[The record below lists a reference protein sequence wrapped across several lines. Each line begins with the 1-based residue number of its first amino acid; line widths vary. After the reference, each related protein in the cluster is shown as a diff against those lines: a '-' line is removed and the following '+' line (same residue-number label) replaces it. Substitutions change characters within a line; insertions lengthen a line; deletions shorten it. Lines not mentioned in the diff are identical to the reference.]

1 MKHYR
6 KLKVYPK
13 HVNRKNDW
21 LKWVPEI
28 RISGIWVRDAGF
40 VTGDE
45 VIVEV
50 KKNLLI
56 IKNGN
61 VNKK

>member
-1 MKHYR
+1 MKHFR

-13 HVNRKNDW
+13 HVNRKFGR
-21 LKWVPEI
+21 LRRVPEI
-28 RISGIWVRDAGF
+28 RLSGIWLGDAGF
-40 VTGDE
+40 VAGDE